1 MVFVRELVKAGSVG
15 FVEDA
20 VEHVGLFFFVAKK
33 AGAQRFIVN
42 VRASNRHFLRPPSG
56 PLFTGEGLWHVEF
69 QGAPED
75 ALNWFVGSAD
85 INNAFHQMRFPGLL
99 QAFFALPA
107 VLASEVG
114 NTERNDRTATFCSR
128 FFEKSCPYNTSDR
141 FSWAMFFC
149 QDVTDHCTVEGSA
162 DSLPFVCRDNST
174 PPLLGSKH
182 GLGSAG
188 FHQWYADNFGV
199 LARGANCTHNHLA
212 RLIAGAQKAGLD
224 VHDVVH
230 ASGSADVL
238 GYEVS
243 PANSC
248 CGGAGKQKSCMRSV
262 GRTVSS
268 RRRISSRAMEF
279 VSGHESFVAL
289 SNRGDLSI
297 LNASFKFPRA
307 SYLVTV
313 EPWSTV
319 RLQQRACGGILCL
332 LRSDWSLRWL
342 DVCVCA
348 DPSEKCFA
356 FAVREGCRELASEV
370 GRFSEQTRFERTSK
384 SIRARSRHFI
394 PSLRKLVL
402 CVQVQ
407 MKMPGME
414 IGGVPCFLS
423 RGKHH
428 NS

>member
-1 MVFVRELVKAGSVG
+1 
-15 FVEDA
+15 
-20 VEHVGLFFFVAKK
+20 
-33 AGAQRFIVN
+33 
-42 VRASNRHFLRPPSG
+42 
-56 PLFTGEGLWHVEF
+56 
-69 QGAPED
+69 
-75 ALNWFVGSAD
+75 
-85 INNAFHQMRFPGLL
+85 
-99 QAFFALPA
+99 
-107 VLASEVG
+107 
-114 NTERNDRTATFCSR
+114 
-128 FFEKSCPYNTSDR
+128 
-141 FSWAMFFC
+141 MFFC

-188 FHQWYADNFGV
+188 FHQWYADNFWV

-243 PANSC
+243 LANSC

-268 RRRISSRAMEF
+268 RRRISGRAMEF
-279 VSGHESFVAL
+279 FSGHESFVAL
-289 SNRGDLSI
+289 SNRGALSI
-297 LNASFKFPRA
+297 LDASFKFPRA
-307 SYLVTV
+307 SCLVTV

-348 DPSEKCFA
+348 DPSEKGFA

-370 GRFSEQTRFERTSK
+370 GRFSEQTRFKRTSK

-394 PSLRKLVL
+394 PSLLEVGFVSSSSDEDARNGDWRGYRAFFREENIMTLEARSILYAVRYAESCCPPGRLPILSAKDAQTNLHCFQS
-402 CVQVQ
+402 CVESLRLARQ
-407 MKMPGME
+407 
-414 IGGVPCFLS
+414 S
-423 RGKHH
+423 
-428 NS
+428 